1 MAFLKQHRKAVLE
14 LEGRKLSGNFKVSL
28 TNERDRE
35 ALTEFLNEVRK
46 QLRDFDPNTPAAK
59 RRKETTLLSRK
70 APAKKKAKRKVKAKR
85 KA

>member
-46 QLRDFDPNTPAAK
+46 QLRDFEPGNPK
-59 RRKETTLLSRK
+59 GYFPKEK
-70 APAKKKAKRKVKAKR
+70 KVPAKKKAKAKRKVKAKR
-85 KA
+85 KS

>member
-1 MAFLKQHRKAVLE
+1 MAFLKQHRKAILE
-14 LEGRKLSGNFKVSL
+14 LDGRKLSGNFKVSL

-46 QLRDFDPNTPAAK
+46 QLRDFDPN
-59 RRKETTLLSRK
+59 L
-70 APAKKKAKRKVKAKR
+70 PAKKKAKRKVKAKR